1 MEEEV
6 LGNYKEYER
15 VERADRIRPIWMDI
29 SGRASEL
36 RALDVVMQEDR
47 IEIVGFSDARGDFS
61 KETVQHLRSWG
72 VVFPIASDSAHA
84 DEELLPSEAIAMAA
98 KDLGGMDLL
107 LMEGGR
113 TLLQAKERMPEL
125 EEHLDTVVV
134 SLGEAIEASESHLLT
149 TISLRYHEELGKL
162 LGMGHQQL
170 LLHPNIRKELEV
182 PQDWL
187 AALRAPIGEHEAE
200 ELLSKL
206 LACYLAIEPEAFVFE
221 AHNVHLHHDPE
232 EAGMLHF
239 SDGDQILLAR
249 SVQSKAFF
257 RWVQS
262 RMCGIS
268 EFG

>member
-1 MEEEV
+1 M
-6 LGNYKEYER
+6 GNYTEYER
-15 VERADRIRPIWMDI
+15 VERGDRIRPIWMDI
-29 SGRASEL
+29 SGLTSEL
-36 RALDVVMQEDR
+36 RALDVVMEEDR

-61 KETVQHLRSWG
+61 DEAVRHLRSWD
-72 VVFPIASDSAHA
+72 VAFPIASERLQG
-84 DEELLPSEAIAMAA
+84 DEASLPGEALAMAA

-107 LMEGGR
+107 LMAGGR
-113 TLLQAKERMPEL
+113 TLLQAKELLPEL

-134 SLGEAIEASESHLLT
+134 SLGEAIEASEHHLLT
-149 TISLRYHEELGKL
+149 TISVRYHEELGEI

-182 PQDWL
+182 PQEWMS
-187 AALRAPIGEHEAE
+187 ALRARIGEHEAE

-206 LACYLAIEPEAFVFE
+206 LVCYLAIEPEAFVFE
-221 AHNVHLHHDPE
+221 AHNVHIHHDPE

-268 EFG
+268 ELG